1 MMNLMEITKMENTV
15 IDFEALS
22 CEEKFDYLN
31 EMLKRIKPECL
42 ERVDGKPMKAPKKV
56 RKPLGDFWVNLK
68 DAEEYN
74 WYTYSYED
82 FVVGLWYCDPNHSH
96 YSDSAHDRGVAFP
109 AIDKD
114 VIPGDASQWTF
125 GERGVKPEWFTD
137 ENIQEGN
144 IWVKLLCVHADPED
158 FEDEEDND

>member
-1 MMNLMEITKMENTV
+1 MHNV
-15 IDFEALS
+15 DFEGLS
-22 CEEKFDYLN
+22 IGEKFEVIQNQFDTLQKLVN
-31 EMLKRIKPECL
+31 KIKPECFM
-42 ERVDGKPMKAPKKV
+42 EEEEPPIV
-56 RKPLGDFWVNLK
+56 RQPVGDYWINLK
-68 DAEEYN
+68 DADDYYWSE
-74 WYTYSYED
+74 YSYED

-96 YSDSAHDRGVAFP
+96 YSGSACDRGVAFP

-158 FEDEEDND
+158 DEEDDD

>member
-1 MMNLMEITKMENTV
+1 MKSDIE
-15 IDFEALS
+15 FEALS
-22 CEEKFDYLN
+22 CEDKFKYLH
-31 EMLKRIKPECL
+31 EMLKCIKPECL

-68 DAEEYN
+68 DAEDYN

-96 YSDSAHDRGVAFP
+96 YSGSVCDRGVAFP

-125 GERGVKPEWFTD
+125 GERDVKPEWFTD

-158 FEDEEDND
+158 NEDDD

>member
-1 MMNLMEITKMENTV
+1 MKSNAE
-15 IDFEALS
+15 FEALS
-22 CEEKFDYLN
+22 CEDKFKYLH
-31 EMLKRIKPECL
+31 EILKCIKPECL

-68 DAEEYN
+68 DAEDYN

-96 YSDSAHDRGVAFP
+96 YSDSACDRGVAFP

-125 GERGVKPEWFTD
+125 GKCDVKPEWFTD
-137 ENIQEGN
+137 EHIQEGN
-144 IWVKLLCVHADPED
+144 IWVKLLCVHDAS
-158 FEDEEDND
+158 EDEEDDD

>member
-96 YSDSAHDRGVAFP
+96 YSASARDRGVAFP
-109 AIDKD
+109 EIDKD